1 MRHWRADPVTVNAN
15 HRWCLATIL
24 VCVVATTAPALSAE
38 TLMAATNDGTA
49 LNVTI
54 PIFDPGIPDDP
65 SAFRD
70 LQVFPR
76 IRRIE
81 AKLMP
86 FLLREVLVESEQWGA
101 VRVEADPDP
110 AAELQL
116 FGTIVRSDG
125 DWLELKIRA
134 VDATGNIW
142 FEKIFSGQASEEPNK
157 QKDDEGKPVFQA
169 VYLDIAVEL
178 AAALD
183 QIDDSSVSN
192 IKGTSLML
200 YASELSPTA
209 FGGYLANNE
218 DGSVQLLR
226 LPARD
231 DPMLKRI
238 EVIRNTEYLF
248 TDTVDAKFQE
258 FNTDLEHTYRAWRE
272 LRQKFVEYNDWNVK
286 FAQSRGGD
294 FKRGSWEAIEHQY
307 KAYKYDR
314 VAAQEQDRL
323 AIAFNT
329 EVIATV
335 NAMEAR
341 IAELDGWV
349 ERGHLEWRGLLEE
362 IFELESGSRN

>member
-1 MRHWRADPVTVNAN
+1 MTVRTN
-15 HRWCLATIL
+15 HRLFLAALMVLI
-24 VCVVATTAPALSAE
+24 VVTTPAAQSTE
-38 TLMAATNDGTA
+38 TLIAGTSDGTA

-86 FLLREVLVESEQWGA
+86 FLLREVLVESERWGA
-101 VRVEADPDP
+101 VRVVADTDP

-116 FGTIVRSDG
+116 FGVIVRSDG
-125 DWLELKIRA
+125 DWLDLRVRA

-142 FEKIFSGQASEEPNK
+142 FDKIFSGQASEESDK
-157 QKDDEGKPVFQA
+157 HKDDEGTPVFQA

-183 QIDDSSVSN
+183 QISDSSVSN
-192 IKGTSLML
+192 IKGTSLMI

-209 FGGYLANNE
+209 FSGYYERKE
-218 DGSVQLLR
+218 DGSVRLLR

-248 TDTVDAKFQE
+248 TDTVDAKFRE
-258 FNTDLEHTYRAWRE
+258 FNAELARTYKAWRE
-272 LRQKFVEYNDWNVK
+272 LRRKFVDYNDWNVK
-286 FAQSRGGD
+286 FAQSRDGD

-362 IFELESGSRN
+362 IFELESGLQE

>member
-1 MRHWRADPVTVNAN
+1 VTVRTN
-15 HRWCLATIL
+15 HRIGLATL
-24 VCVVATTAPALSAE
+24 VVFVLAATLPAQSAE
-38 TLMAATNDGTA
+38 TLIAGTSDGTT

-86 FLLREVLVESEQWGA
+86 FLLREVLVGSEQWGA

-116 FGTIVRSDG
+116 FGKIVRSDG
-125 DWLELKIRA
+125 YWLELRIHA
-134 VDATGNIW
+134 VDGTGHDW
-142 FEKIFSGQASEEPNK
+142 FDKIFSGQASEESDK
-157 QKDDEGKPVFQA
+157 QKDDDTTPVFQA
-169 VYLDIAVEL
+169 VYIEVAGEL
-178 AAALD
+178 AAVRD
-183 QIDDSSVSN
+183 QIGDSAVSR

-209 FGGYLANNE
+209 FSGYLSQYD
-218 DGSVQLLR
+218 DGSVRLLR
-226 LPARD
+226 LPSRD

-248 TDTVDAKFQE
+248 TDTVDAKFRE
-258 FNTDLEHTYRAWRE
+258 FNAELARTYKAWRE
-272 LRQKFVEYNDWNVK
+272 LRRKFVEYNDWNVK
-286 FAQSRGGD
+286 FANSRAGD

-362 IFELESGSRN
+362 IHELESGSQE